1 MVKINNFKVNE
12 VMMLKVRS
20 LSVLLLVSFSSLLF
34 AQTKPIQGRIA
45 DEKGD
50 PLSNVNIVS
59 KPSDTGTQ
67 SDDKG
72 EFIFEIPIRD
82 RQIIIDHIG
91 YKPETLDAIIFI
103 NGSTIT
109 LTPKILE
116 LKPLD
121 VIGKRRAQFSPFET
135 KNSVITLDTEELAV
149 RGFVDIGD
157 ALFSEQSIVMN
168 ETMNGQKSISI
179 RASTSEEMVYL
190 YDGIRINTLGDPLLD
205 LSIFSA
211 LGLSGIELV
220 KGGHDKALASSGT
233 INFIPKLTYG
243 PSASFTQQFGTYNY
257 GGFDGFG
264 SIGSSLVSL
273 NGGIGEGQFSQIYVD
288 AEKPEIT
295 TSHQRQFGHLG
306 IKNDHNLEFRFMG
319 FKNGKQ
325 FQNDRTDNSVSIDME
340 NIIGKM
346 IHSNPAGGE
355 IIFFGLFQNNL
366 GSESTNSYTINKEDL
381 NNGLGFSFE
390 KPIRSAMAKFNGET
404 NYLSSNWVIDSLTFI
419 TKRVNSI
426 FTGSFELVQPE
437 RNQGIQLKD
446 VKIVLSKH
454 LISDTPDSSVNEI
467 MDTETWDESS
477 SMFTGSIVSSISQ
490 KRIML
495 YTNLGN
501 VFRLPSLNERFSNH
515 IRSTN
520 QGTIGLIPEYKK
532 LFEMGIKIENEND
545 TEKPDY
551 SINISGFNYHYSNK
565 IKQVQLTGVPVQ
577 FPINIG
583 EASLSGFD
591 SNLSFSSKTKWFN
604 FSSSYAYYYFSD
616 PMAFQLQPDKMVRN
630 KITLKIKWVQLDLIH
645 RSESARQ
652 VTSINS
658 TGTFLHNRLD
668 AIKTYDANLS
678 LKLKFRDYKG
688 TISFSGKNLNNES
701 QELNGISLFDKRYN
715 LNFGLSWK

>member
-1 MVKINNFKVNE
+1 MKYFLIILF
-12 VMMLKVRS
+12 
-20 LSVLLLVSFSSLLF
+20 FSAILIS
-34 AQTKPIQGRIA
+34 QTKPIQGSVL
-45 DEKGD
+45 DEKGN
-50 PLSNVNIVS
+50 PLFNVNVVS
-59 KPSDTGTQ
+59 KPSNTGTQ

-72 EFIFEIPIRD
+72 EFIFEIPIGD
-82 RQIIIDHIG
+82 RQIILDHIG
-91 YKPETLDAIIFI
+91 YEQETLDAILFK
-103 NGSTIT
+103 NGTNVI
-109 LTPKILE
+109 LTPKVLE
-116 LKPLD
+116 LESLD
-121 VIGKRRAQFSPFET
+121 VTGAGREQFSPFET
-135 KNSVITLDTEELAV
+135 KNSVIILDTEELSV

-168 ETMNGQKSISI
+168 ETMNGQKSISV
-179 RASTSEEMVYL
+179 RASTSEEMIYL

-211 LGLSGIELV
+211 SGLSGIELV
-220 KGGHDKALASSGT
+220 KGGHEKGLSSSGT

-243 PSASFTQQFGTYNY
+243 SSASFTQQFGTYNY

-264 SIGSSLVSL
+264 SIGSGLVSL
-273 NGGIGEGQFSQIYVD
+273 NGGIGEGQFSQFYVD

-306 IKNDHNLEFRFMG
+306 IKNGHNLEFRFMG

-340 NIIGKM
+340 NIIGKI
-346 IHSNPAGGE
+346 IHLSPIGGE

-366 GSESTNSYTINKEDL
+366 GSESTNFYTINKEDS
-381 NNGLGFSFE
+381 NNGFGFSFE
-390 KPIRSAMAKFNGET
+390 KPIRSAVAKFNGET

-419 TKRVNSI
+419 TERVNSI

-437 RNQGIQLKD
+437 RDEGIQLKD

-454 LISDTPDSSVNEI
+454 LISDTPDSSVDEI
-467 MDTETWDESS
+467 INRETWDESS
-477 SMFTGSIVSSISQ
+477 SMFTGSIVSSMPQ

-520 QGTIGLIPEYKK
+520 QSTIGLVPENKNI
-532 LFEMGIKIENEND
+532 FEMGIKIENEND
-545 TEKPDY
+545 TEKPY
-551 SINISGFNYHYSNK
+551 YAINISGFNYHYSNK
-565 IKQVQLTGVPVQ
+565 IKQIQLTGVPIQ

-583 EASLSGFD
+583 EANLSGFD

-630 KITLKIKWVQLDLIH
+630 KITLKIKWFQLDLIH

-701 QELNGISLFDKRYN
+701 QELNGISLFDQRYSLN
-715 LNFGLSWK
+715 LGLSWK

>member
-1 MVKINNFKVNE
+1 MKY
-12 VMMLKVRS
+12 
-20 LSVLLLVSFSSLLF
+20 LLIILFFSTILIS
-34 AQTKPIQGRIA
+34 QTKPIQGSIF

-50 PLSNVNIVS
+50 RLFNVNIVS
-59 KPSDTGTQ
+59 KPSNTGTQ

-72 EFIFEIPIRD
+72 EFIFEIPIGD
-82 RQIIIDHIG
+82 RQIILDHIG
-91 YKPETLDAIIFI
+91 YEQETLDAILFK
-103 NGSTIT
+103 NGTSVT
-109 LTPKILE
+109 LTPKVLE

-121 VIGKRRAQFSPFET
+121 VTGAGREQFSPFET
-135 KNSVITLDTEELAV
+135 KNSVIILDTEELAV

-179 RASTSEEMVYL
+179 RASTSEEMIYL

-211 LGLSGIELV
+211 SGLSGIELV
-220 KGGHDKALASSGT
+220 KGGHEKALSSSGT

-243 PSASFTQQFGTYNY
+243 SSASFTQQFGTYNY

-273 NGGIGEGQFSQIYVD
+273 NGGIGEGQFSQFYVD

-295 TSHQRQFGHLG
+295 TSHQRQFGHFG
-306 IKNDHNLEFRFMG
+306 IKNGHNLEFRFMG

-325 FQNDRTDNSVSIDME
+325 FQNDSTGNSVSVDME

-346 IHSNPAGGE
+346 IHSSPVGGE

-366 GSESTNSYTINKEDL
+366 GSESTNSDTINKEDI

-390 KPIRSAMAKFNGET
+390 KPIRSAMVKFNGET
-404 NYLSSNWVIDSLTFI
+404 NYLSSNWVIDSSAYI

-437 RNQGIQLKD
+437 RDQGIQLKD

-454 LISDTPDSSVNEI
+454 LISDTPDSSADEI

-477 SMFTGSIVSSISQ
+477 SMFTGSIVSIMSQ

-501 VFRLPSLNERFSNH
+501 VFRLPSLNERLSNRT
-515 IRSTN
+515 RSIN
-520 QGTIGLIPEYKK
+520 QSTLGLVPEYKK
-532 LFEMGIKIENEND
+532 LFEMGIKIENKND
-545 TEKPDY
+545 HETPSY
-551 SINISGFNYHYSNK
+551 AINVSGFTYQYSNK
-565 IKQVQLTGVPVQ
+565 IKQVQLTGVPIQ
-577 FPINIG
+577 IPINFG

-591 SNLSFSSKTKWFN
+591 SNLSFSSITKWFN
-604 FSSSYAYYYFSD
+604 FSSSYAYYLFSD

-630 KITLKIKWVQLDLIH
+630 KITLKIKWFQLDLIH

-701 QELNGISLFDKRYN
+701 QELNGISLFDQRYN
-715 LNFGLSWK
+715 LNLGFSWK

>member
-1 MVKINNFKVNE
+1 MKCLLIIFFFSTI
-12 VMMLKVRS
+12 L
-20 LSVLLLVSFSSLLF
+20 LS
-34 AQTKPIQGRIA
+34 QTKPIQGIVI
-45 DEKGD
+45 DENGE
-50 PLSNVNIVS
+50 PLFNVNVVS

-67 SDDKG
+67 TDDKG
-72 EFIFEIPIRD
+72 EFIFEIPIGD
-82 RQIIIDHIG
+82 QQIILDHIG
-91 YKPETLDAIIFI
+91 YEQETLDAILFK
-103 NGSTIT
+103 NGTSVT
-109 LTPKILE
+109 LMPKVLE

-121 VIGKRRAQFSPFET
+121 VTGAGREQFSPFET
-135 KNSVITLDTEELAV
+135 KNSVIILDTEELAV

-179 RASTSEEMVYL
+179 RASAAEEMIYL

-211 LGLSGIELV
+211 SGLSGLELV
-220 KGGHDKALASSGT
+220 KGGHEKALSSSGT

-243 PSASFTQQFGTYNY
+243 SSASFTQQFGTYNY

-264 SIGSSLVSL
+264 SIGYSLVSL
-273 NGGIGEGQFSQIYVD
+273 NAGIGEGQFSQIYVD

-306 IKNDHNLEFRFMG
+306 IKNRYNLEFRFMG

-325 FQNDRTDNSVSIDME
+325 FQNDRTGNSISIDMQ
-340 NIIGKM
+340 NLIGKI
-346 IHSNPAGGE
+346 IHSSPVGGE

-366 GSESTNSYTINKEDL
+366 GIESTNSHTINKEDL
-381 NNGLGFSFE
+381 NNGFGFSFE

-404 NYLSSNWVIDSLTFI
+404 NYLSSNWDIDSLTFI

-426 FTGSFELVQPE
+426 FTGSFELVQSN

-446 VKIVLSKH
+446 AKIVLSKH
-454 LISDTPDSSVNEI
+454 LISDEPDSSFDEI
-467 MDTETWDESS
+467 MKTETWDESS
-477 SMFTGSIVSSISQ
+477 SMFTGSIVSNISEKQ
-490 KRIML
+490 IML

-515 IRSTN
+515 IRSTT
-520 QGTIGLIPEYKK
+520 QSTIGLIPEYKK
-532 LFEMGIKIENEND
+532 VFEMGIKIENKNE
-545 TEKPDY
+545 TEKPY
-551 SINISGFNYHYSNK
+551 YALNISGFNYNYSNK
-565 IKQVQLTGVPVQ
+565 IKQVQLTGVPIQ
-577 FPINIG
+577 FPINFG

-591 SNLSFSSKTKWFN
+591 SNLSFSSITKWFN

-616 PMAFQLQPDKMVRN
+616 PMAFHLQPDKMVRN
-630 KITLKIKWVQLDLIH
+630 KITLKIKWFQLDLIH

-652 VTSINS
+652 VTSIDS
-658 TGTFLHNRLD
+658 TGTFLQNRID

-678 LKLKFRDYKG
+678 LKLKFWDYKG

-701 QELNGISLFDKRYN
+701 QELNGISLFDKRFN

>member
-1 MVKINNFKVNE
+1 MKY
-12 VMMLKVRS
+12 
-20 LSVLLLVSFSSLLF
+20 LLFILFFSSILIS
-34 AQTKPIQGRIA
+34 QTKPIQGSVLG
-45 DEKGD
+45 EKGD
-50 PLSNVNIVS
+50 PLFNVNVVS
-59 KPSDTGTQ
+59 KPSNTGTQ

-72 EFIFEIPIRD
+72 EFIFKIPIGD
-82 RQIIIDHIG
+82 LQIILDHIG
-91 YKPETLDAIIFI
+91 YEQETLDAILFK
-103 NGSTIT
+103 NGTSVT

-121 VIGKRRAQFSPFET
+121 VTGAGREQFSPFET
-135 KNSVITLDTEELAV
+135 KNSVITLDAEELVV

-157 ALFSEQSIVMN
+157 ALFSEQSISMN

-179 RASTSEEMVYL
+179 RASASEEMIYL

-211 LGLSGIELV
+211 SGLSGIELV
-220 KGGHDKALASSGT
+220 KGGHEKGLSSSGT

-243 PSASFTQQFGTYNY
+243 SSASFTQQFGTYNY

-273 NGGIGEGQFSQIYVD
+273 NGGIGEGRFSQIYVD
-288 AEKPEIT
+288 TKKPEIT

-306 IKNDHNLEFRFMG
+306 IKNGHNLEFRFMG

-325 FQNDRTDNSVSIDME
+325 FQNYRTGNSVSIDME
-340 NIIGKM
+340 NVIGKI
-346 IHSNPAGGE
+346 IHLSPIGGE

-366 GSESTNSYTINKEDL
+366 GSELTNFYTINKEDS
-381 NNGLGFSFE
+381 NNGFGFSFE
-390 KPIRSAMAKFNGET
+390 KPIRSAVAKFNGET
-404 NYLSSNWVIDSLTFI
+404 NYLTSNWVIDSLTFI
-419 TKRVNSI
+419 TERVNSI
-426 FTGSFELVQPE
+426 FTGSFELVQPDM
-437 RNQGIQLKD
+437 NQGIQLRD

-454 LISDTPDSSVNEI
+454 LISDIPDSSVDEI

-477 SMFTGSIVSSISQ
+477 SMFTGSIVSSMSQ

-520 QGTIGLIPEYKK
+520 QSTIGLIPEYKK
-532 LFEMGIKIENEND
+532 LFEMGIKIENQND
-545 TEKPDY
+545 LEKPNY
-551 SINISGFNYHYSNK
+551 AINISGFNYHYSNK
-565 IKQVQLTGVPVQ
+565 IKQVQLTGVPIQ
-577 FPINIG
+577 FPINFG

-591 SNLSFSSKTKWFN
+591 SNLSFSSKTELFN
-604 FSSSYAYYYFSD
+604 FSSSYASYYFSD

-630 KITLKIKWVQLDLIH
+630 KITLKIRWFQLNLIY

-652 VTSINS
+652 FTSINS

-668 AIKTYDANLS
+668 AINTYDANLS

-688 TISFSGKNLNNES
+688 AISFSGKNLNNVS
-701 QELNGISLFDKRYN
+701 QELNGISLYDRRYN

>member
-1 MVKINNFKVNE
+1 MKY
-12 VMMLKVRS
+12 
-20 LSVLLLVSFSSLLF
+20 LLIILFFSTILIS
-34 AQTKPIQGRIA
+34 QTKPIQGSVL

-50 PLSNVNIVS
+50 PLFNVNVVS
-59 KPSDTGTQ
+59 KPSNTGTQ

-72 EFIFEIPIRD
+72 EFIFEIPIGD
-82 RQIIIDHIG
+82 RQIILDHIG
-91 YKPETLDAIIFI
+91 YEQETLDAILFK
-103 NGSTIT
+103 NGTNVT
-109 LTPKILE
+109 LTPKVLE
-116 LKPLD
+116 LEPLD
-121 VIGKRRAQFSPFET
+121 VTGAGREQFSPFET
-135 KNSVITLDTEELAV
+135 KNSVIILDTEELAV

-179 RASTSEEMVYL
+179 RASTSEEMIYL

-211 LGLSGIELV
+211 SGLSGIELV
-220 KGGHDKALASSGT
+220 KGGHEKALSSSGT

-243 PSASFTQQFGTYNY
+243 SSASFTQQFGTYNY

-273 NGGIGEGQFSQIYVD
+273 NGGIGEGQFSQFYVD

-295 TSHQRQFGHLG
+295 TSHQRQFGHFG
-306 IKNDHNLEFRFMG
+306 IKNGHNLEFRFMG

-325 FQNDRTDNSVSIDME
+325 FQNDSTGNSVSVDME

-346 IHSNPAGGE
+346 IHSSPVGGE

-366 GSESTNSYTINKEDL
+366 GSESTNSDTINKEDI

-390 KPIRSAMAKFNGET
+390 KPIRSAMVKFNGET
-404 NYLSSNWVIDSLTFI
+404 NYLSSNWVIDSSAYI

-437 RNQGIQLKD
+437 RDQGIQLKD

-454 LISDTPDSSVNEI
+454 LISDTPDSSADEI

-477 SMFTGSIVSSISQ
+477 SMFTGSIVSIMSQ

-501 VFRLPSLNERFSNH
+501 VFRLPSLNERLSNRT
-515 IRSTN
+515 RSIN
-520 QGTIGLIPEYKK
+520 QSTLGLVPEYKK
-532 LFEMGIKIENEND
+532 LFEMGIKIENKND
-545 TEKPDY
+545 HETPSY
-551 SINISGFNYHYSNK
+551 AINVSGFTYQYSNK
-565 IKQVQLTGVPVQ
+565 IKQVQLTGVPIQ
-577 FPINIG
+577 IPINFG

-591 SNLSFSSKTKWFN
+591 SNLSFSSITKWFN
-604 FSSSYAYYYFSD
+604 FSSSYAYYLFSD

-630 KITLKIKWVQLDLIH
+630 KITLKIKWFQLDLIH

-701 QELNGISLFDKRYN
+701 QELNGISLFDQRYN
-715 LNFGLSWK
+715 LNLGFSWK

>member
-1 MVKINNFKVNE
+1 MKY
-12 VMMLKVRS
+12 
-20 LSVLLLVSFSSLLF
+20 LLF
-34 AQTKPIQGRIA
+34 ILFFSTILISQTKPIQGSVL

-50 PLSNVNIVS
+50 PLFNVNVVS
-59 KPSDTGTQ
+59 KPSNTGTQ
-67 SDDKG
+67 SDDSG
-72 EFIFEIPIRD
+72 EFIFEIPIGD
-82 RQIIIDHIG
+82 RQIILDNIG
-91 YKPETLDAIIFI
+91 YEQETLDAILFK
-103 NGSTIT
+103 NGTNVT
-109 LTPKILE
+109 LMPKVLE

-121 VIGKRRAQFSPFET
+121 VTGAGREQFSPFET
-135 KNSVITLDTEELAV
+135 KNSVIILDTEELAV

-157 ALFSEQSIVMN
+157 ALFSEQSIAMN
-168 ETMNGQKSISI
+168 ETMIGQKSISI
-179 RASTSEEMVYL
+179 RASAPEEMIYL

-211 LGLSGIELV
+211 SGFSGIELV
-220 KGGHDKALASSGT
+220 KGGHEKALSSSGT

-243 PSASFTQQFGTYNY
+243 SSASFTQQFGTYNY

-273 NGGIGEGQFSQIYVD
+273 NGGVGEGRFSQIYVD
-288 AEKPEIT
+288 PYGNALTKKPEIT

-306 IKNDHNLEFRFMG
+306 IKNGHNLEFRFMG

-325 FQNDRTDNSVSIDME
+325 FQNDRTGNSVSIDME
-340 NIIGKM
+340 NVIGKM
-346 IHSNPAGGE
+346 IHSSPIGGE

-366 GSESTNSYTINKEDL
+366 GSESTTFNTINKEDL
-381 NNGLGFSFE
+381 NNGFGFSFE
-390 KPIRSAMAKFNGET
+390 KPIRSAVAKFNGET
-404 NYLSSNWVIDSLTFI
+404 NYLTSNWVIDSLTFI
-419 TKRVNSI
+419 TERVNSI
-426 FTGSFELVQPE
+426 FTGSFELVQPDM
-437 RNQGIQLKD
+437 NQGIQLRD

-454 LISDTPDSSVNEI
+454 LISDIPDSSVDEI

-477 SMFTGSIVSSISQ
+477 SMFTGSIVSSMSQ

-520 QGTIGLIPEYKK
+520 QSTIGLIPEYKK
-532 LFEMGIKIENEND
+532 LFEMGVKIENQND
-545 TEKPDY
+545 LEKPNY
-551 SINISGFNYHYSNK
+551 AINISGFNYHYSNK
-565 IKQVQLTGVPVQ
+565 IKQVQLTGVPIQ
-577 FPINIG
+577 FPINFG

-591 SNLSFSSKTKWFN
+591 SNLSFSSKTELFN
-604 FSSSYAYYYFSD
+604 FSSSYASYYFSD

-630 KITLKIKWVQLDLIH
+630 KITLKIRWFQLNLIY

-652 VTSINS
+652 FTSINS

-668 AIKTYDANLS
+668 AINTYDANLS

-688 TISFSGKNLNNES
+688 AISFSGKNLNNVS
-701 QELNGISLFDKRYN
+701 QVLNGISLYDRRYN

>member
-1 MVKINNFKVNE
+1 MKCLLIIFFFSTI
-12 VMMLKVRS
+12 L
-20 LSVLLLVSFSSLLF
+20 LS
-34 AQTKPIQGRIA
+34 QTKPIQGSVI
-45 DEKGD
+45 DENGE
-50 PLSNVNIVS
+50 PLFNVNVVS
-59 KPSDTGTQ
+59 KPSNTGTQ

-72 EFIFEIPIRD
+72 EFIFEIPIHD
-82 RQIIIDHIG
+82 QQIILDHIG
-91 YKPETLDAIIFI
+91 YKQETLDAILFK
-103 NGSTIT
+103 NGTSVV
-109 LTPKILE
+109 LTPKVLE

-121 VIGKRRAQFSPFET
+121 VTGAGREQFSPFET
-135 KNSVITLDTEELAV
+135 KNSVIMLDTEELAV

-168 ETMNGQKSISI
+168 ETMNGQKSISV
-179 RASTSEEMVYL
+179 RASAPEEMIYL

-211 LGLSGIELV
+211 SGFSGIELV
-220 KGGHDKALASSGT
+220 KGGHEKALSSSGT

-243 PSASFTQQFGTYNY
+243 SSASFTQQFGTYNY
-257 GGFDGFG
+257 GGYDGFG
-264 SIGSSLVSL
+264 SIGSSQVSL

-288 AEKPEIT
+288 PYGNTLAKKPEIT

-306 IKNDHNLEFRFMG
+306 IKSLNNLEFRFMG

-325 FQNDRTDNSVSIDME
+325 FQNDRTGNSVSIDME

-346 IHSNPAGGE
+346 IHSSPLGGE
-355 IIFFGLFQNNL
+355 IIFFGLYQNNL

-381 NNGLGFSFE
+381 NNGFGFSFE

-404 NYLSSNWVIDSLTFI
+404 NYLTSNWVIDSLNFI
-419 TKRVNSI
+419 TERVNSI

-437 RNQGIQLKD
+437 RNQGTQLKD
-446 VKIVLSKH
+446 VKVVLSKH
-454 LISDTPDSSVNEI
+454 LISDTPDSSFDEI
-467 MDTETWDESS
+467 MDPETWDESS
-477 SMFTGSIVSSISQ
+477 SMFTGSIVSIMSQ

-520 QGTIGLIPEYKK
+520 QSTIGLIPENKNQ
-532 LFEMGIKIENEND
+532 FEMGIKIENEND
-545 TEKPDY
+545 NEKPY
-551 SINISGFNYHYSNK
+551 YAINISGFNYHYSNK
-565 IKQVQLTGVPVQ
+565 IKQIQLTGVPIQ
-577 FPINIG
+577 FPINYG

-604 FSSSYAYYYFSD
+604 FSSSYAYYIFSD

-630 KITLKIKWVQLDLIH
+630 KITLKIRWFQLDLVQ

-652 VTSINS
+652 ITSINS
-658 TGTFLHNRLD
+658 SGEFLDNRLD
-668 AIKTYDANLS
+668 AIQTYDANLS
-678 LKLKFRDYKG
+678 LKLKFRNYKG
-688 TISFSGKNLNNES
+688 TISFSGKNLNNAS
-701 QELNGISLFDKRYN
+701 QVLNGISLFDQRYN
-715 LNFGLSWK
+715 LNLGLSWK

>member
-1 MVKINNFKVNE
+1 MKY
-12 VMMLKVRS
+12 
-20 LSVLLLVSFSSLLF
+20 LLIILFFSTILIS
-34 AQTKPIQGRIA
+34 QTKPIQGSVF

-50 PLSNVNIVS
+50 HLFNVNVVS
-59 KPSDTGTQ
+59 KPSNTGTQ
-67 SDDKG
+67 SDNKG
-72 EFIFEIPIRD
+72 EFIFEIPIGD
-82 RQIIIDHIG
+82 RKIILDHIG
-91 YKPETLDAIIFI
+91 YEQETLDAILFK
-103 NGSTIT
+103 NGTSVT
-109 LTPKILE
+109 LMPKVLE

-121 VIGKRRAQFSPFET
+121 VTGAGREQFSPFET
-135 KNSVITLDTEELAV
+135 KNSVIILDTEELAV

-168 ETMNGQKSISI
+168 ETMNGQKSISV
-179 RASTSEEMVYL
+179 RASAPEEMIYL

-211 LGLSGIELV
+211 SGLSGIELV
-220 KGGHDKALASSGT
+220 KSGHETALSSSGT

-243 PSASFTQQFGTYNY
+243 SSASFTQQFGTYDY

-273 NGGIGEGQFSQIYVD
+273 NGGIGEGQFSQIYID

-306 IKNDHNLEFRFMG
+306 IKNGHNLEFRFMG

-325 FQNDRTDNSVSIDME
+325 FQNDRTGNSVSIDME

-346 IHSNPAGGE
+346 IHSSPVGGE

-366 GSESTNSYTINKEDL
+366 GSESTSSDTINKEDL

-390 KPIRSAMAKFNGET
+390 KPIRSAMVKFNGET
-404 NYLSSNWVIDSLTFI
+404 NYLSSNWIIDSLTFI

-437 RNQGIQLKD
+437 RDQGIQLKD

-454 LISDTPDSSVNEI
+454 LISDTPDSSFDEI

-477 SMFTGSIVSSISQ
+477 SMFTGSIVSNMSQ

-520 QGTIGLIPEYKK
+520 QGTIGLMPEYKNQ
-532 LFEMGIKIENEND
+532 FEMGIKIENEND
-545 TEKPDY
+545 TEKPY
-551 SINISGFNYHYSNK
+551 YAINISGFNYHYSNK
-565 IKQVQLTGVPVQ
+565 IKQIQLTGVPIQ
-577 FPINIG
+577 FPINYG

-604 FSSSYAYYYFSD
+604 FSSSYAYYFFSD

-630 KITLKIKWVQLDLIH
+630 KITLKIRWFQLDLIH

-658 TGTFLHNRLD
+658 TGTFLDNRLD

-678 LKLKFRDYKG
+678 LKLKFRHYKG

-701 QELNGISLFDKRYN
+701 QVLNGISLFDQRYFLN
-715 LNFGLSWK
+715 LGLSWK

>member
-1 MVKINNFKVNE
+1 MKCLLIIFFFSTI
-12 VMMLKVRS
+12 L
-20 LSVLLLVSFSSLLF
+20 LS
-34 AQTKPIQGRIA
+34 QTKPIQGSVI
-45 DEKGD
+45 DENGE
-50 PLSNVNIVS
+50 PLFNVNVVS
-59 KPSDTGTQ
+59 KPSNTGTQ

-72 EFIFEIPIRD
+72 EFIFEIPIHD
-82 RQIIIDHIG
+82 RQIILDHIG
-91 YKPETLDAIIFI
+91 YNQETLDAILFK
-103 NGSTIT
+103 NGTSVV
-109 LTPKILE
+109 LSPKVLE

-121 VIGKRRAQFSPFET
+121 VTGAGREQFSPFET
-135 KNSVITLDTEELAV
+135 KNSVIMLDTEELAV

-168 ETMNGQKSISI
+168 ETMNGQKSISV
-179 RASTSEEMVYL
+179 RASAPEEMIYL

-211 LGLSGIELV
+211 SGFSGIELV
-220 KGGHDKALASSGT
+220 KGGHEKALSSSGT

-243 PSASFTQQFGTYNY
+243 SSASFTQQFGTYNY
-257 GGFDGFG
+257 GGYDGFG
-264 SIGSSLVSL
+264 SIGSSQVSL

-288 AEKPEIT
+288 PYGNTLAKKPEIT

-306 IKNDHNLEFRFMG
+306 IKSLNNLEFRFMG

-325 FQNDRTDNSVSIDME
+325 FQNDRTGNSVSIDME

-346 IHSNPAGGE
+346 IHSSPLGGE
-355 IIFFGLFQNNL
+355 IIFFGLYQNNL

-381 NNGLGFSFE
+381 NNGFGFSFE

-404 NYLSSNWVIDSLTFI
+404 NYLTSNWVIDSLNFI
-419 TKRVNSI
+419 TERVNSI

-437 RNQGIQLKD
+437 RNQGTQLKD
-446 VKIVLSKH
+446 VKVVLSKH
-454 LISDTPDSSVNEI
+454 LISDTPDSSFDEI
-467 MDTETWDESS
+467 MDPETWDESS
-477 SMFTGSIVSSISQ
+477 SMFTGSIVSIMSQ

-520 QGTIGLIPEYKK
+520 QSTIGLIPENKNQ
-532 LFEMGIKIENEND
+532 FEMGIKIENEND
-545 TEKPDY
+545 NEKPY
-551 SINISGFNYHYSNK
+551 YAINISGFNYHYSNK
-565 IKQVQLTGVPVQ
+565 IKQIQLTGVPIQ
-577 FPINIG
+577 FPINYG

-604 FSSSYAYYYFSD
+604 FSSSYAYYIFSD

-630 KITLKIKWVQLDLIH
+630 KITLKIRWFQLDLVQ

-652 VTSINS
+652 ITSINS
-658 TGTFLHNRLD
+658 SGEFLDNRLD
-668 AIKTYDANLS
+668 AIQTYDANLS
-678 LKLKFRDYKG
+678 LKLKFRNYKG
-688 TISFSGKNLNNES
+688 TISFSGKNLNNAS
-701 QELNGISLFDKRYN
+701 QVLNGISLFDQRYN
-715 LNFGLSWK
+715 LNLGLSWK

>member
-1 MVKINNFKVNE
+1 MKY
-12 VMMLKVRS
+12 
-20 LSVLLLVSFSSLLF
+20 LLIILFFSTILIS
-34 AQTKPIQGRIA
+34 QTKPIQGSIF

-50 PLSNVNIVS
+50 RLFNVNIVS
-59 KPSDTGTQ
+59 KPSNTGTQ

-72 EFIFEIPIRD
+72 EFIFEIPIGD
-82 RQIIIDHIG
+82 RQIILDHIG
-91 YKPETLDAIIFI
+91 YEQETLDAILFK
-103 NGSTIT
+103 NGTSVT
-109 LTPKILE
+109 LTPKVLE

-121 VIGKRRAQFSPFET
+121 VTGAGREQFSPFET
-135 KNSVITLDTEELAV
+135 KNSVIILDTEELAV

-179 RASTSEEMVYL
+179 RASTSEEMIYL

-211 LGLSGIELV
+211 SGLSGIELV
-220 KGGHDKALASSGT
+220 KGGHEKALSSSGT

-243 PSASFTQQFGTYNY
+243 SSASFTQQFGTYNY

-273 NGGIGEGQFSQIYVD
+273 NGGIGEGQFSQFYVD

-295 TSHQRQFGHLG
+295 TSHQRQFGHFG
-306 IKNDHNLEFRFMG
+306 IKNGHNLEFRFMG

-325 FQNDRTDNSVSIDME
+325 FQNDSTGNSVSVDME

-346 IHSNPAGGE
+346 IHSSPVGGE

-366 GSESTNSYTINKEDL
+366 GSESTNSDTINKEDI

-390 KPIRSAMAKFNGET
+390 KPIRSAMVKFNGET
-404 NYLSSNWVIDSLTFI
+404 NYLSSNWVIDSSAYI

-437 RNQGIQLKD
+437 RDQGIQLKD

-454 LISDTPDSSVNEI
+454 LISDTPDSSADEI

-477 SMFTGSIVSSISQ
+477 SMFTGSIVSIMSQ

-501 VFRLPSLNERFSNH
+501 VFRLPSLNERLSNRT
-515 IRSTN
+515 RSIN
-520 QGTIGLIPEYKK
+520 QSTLGLVPEYKK
-532 LFEMGIKIENEND
+532 LFEMGIKIEND
-545 TEKPDY
+545 TEKPY
-551 SINISGFNYHYSNK
+551 YAINISGFTYQYSNK
-565 IKQVQLTGVPVQ
+565 IKQVQLTGVPIQ
-577 FPINIG
+577 FPINFG

-591 SNLSFSSKTKWFN
+591 SNLSFSSITKWFN
-604 FSSSYAYYYFSD
+604 FSSSYAYYLFSD

-630 KITLKIKWVQLDLIH
+630 KITLKIKWFQLDLIH

-701 QELNGISLFDKRYN
+701 QELNGISLFDQRYYLN
-715 LNFGLSWK
+715 LGLSWK

>member
-1 MVKINNFKVNE
+1 MKY
-12 VMMLKVRS
+12 
-20 LSVLLLVSFSSLLF
+20 LLIILFFSTILIS
-34 AQTKPIQGRIA
+34 QTKPIQGSVL

-50 PLSNVNIVS
+50 PLFNVNVVS
-59 KPSDTGTQ
+59 KPSNTGTQ

-72 EFIFEIPIRD
+72 EFIFEIPIGD
-82 RQIIIDHIG
+82 RKIILDHIG
-91 YKPETLDAIIFI
+91 YEQETLDAILFK
-103 NGSTIT
+103 NGTSVT
-109 LTPKILE
+109 LMPKVLE

-121 VIGKRRAQFSPFET
+121 VTGAGREQFSPFET
-135 KNSVITLDTEELAV
+135 KNSVIILDTEELAV

-168 ETMNGQKSISI
+168 ETMNGQKSISV
-179 RASTSEEMVYL
+179 RASAPEEMIYL

-211 LGLSGIELV
+211 SGFSGIELV
-220 KGGHDKALASSGT
+220 KGGHEKALSSSGT

-243 PSASFTQQFGTYNY
+243 SSASFTQQFGTYNY

-264 SIGSSLVSL
+264 SLGSSLVSL

-306 IKNDHNLEFRFMG
+306 IKNGHNLEFRFMG

-325 FQNDRTDNSVSIDME
+325 FQNDRTGNSVSIDME

-346 IHSNPAGGE
+346 IHSSPFGGE

-366 GSESTNSYTINKEDL
+366 GIESTNSYTINKEDL
-381 NNGLGFSFE
+381 NNGFGFSFE
-390 KPIRSAMAKFNGET
+390 KPIRSAMARFNGET
-404 NYLSSNWVIDSLTFI
+404 NYLTSNWVIDSLTVI

-437 RNQGIQLKD
+437 RNRGIQLKD

-454 LISDTPDSSVNEI
+454 LISDTPDSSFDEI

-477 SMFTGSIVSSISQ
+477 SMFTGSIVSIMSQ

-520 QGTIGLIPEYKK
+520 QGTIGLMPEYKNQ
-532 LFEMGIKIENEND
+532 FEMGIKIENEND
-545 TEKPDY
+545 NEKPY
-551 SINISGFNYHYSNK
+551 YAINISGFNYHYSNK
-565 IKQVQLTGVPVQ
+565 IKQIQLTGVPIQ
-577 FPINIG
+577 FPINYG

-604 FSSSYAYYYFSD
+604 FSSSYAYYFFSD

-630 KITLKIKWVQLDLIH
+630 KITLKIRWFQLDLIH

-652 VTSINS
+652 ITSINS
-658 TGTFLHNRLD
+658 TGTFLDNRLD

-701 QELNGISLFDKRYN
+701 QVLNGISLFDQRYFLN
-715 LNFGLSWK
+715 LGLSWK

>member
-1 MVKINNFKVNE
+1 MKCLLIIFFFSTI
-12 VMMLKVRS
+12 L
-20 LSVLLLVSFSSLLF
+20 LS
-34 AQTKPIQGRIA
+34 QTKPIQGSVI
-45 DEKGD
+45 DENGE
-50 PLSNVNIVS
+50 PLFNVNVVS
-59 KPSDTGTQ
+59 KPSNTGTQ

-72 EFIFEIPIRD
+72 EFIFEIPIHD
-82 RQIIIDHIG
+82 QQIILDHIG
-91 YKPETLDAIIFI
+91 YKQETLDAILFK
-103 NGSTIT
+103 NGTSVV
-109 LTPKILE
+109 LTPKVLE

-121 VIGKRRAQFSPFET
+121 VTGAGREQFSPFET
-135 KNSVITLDTEELAV
+135 KNSVIMLDTEELAV

-168 ETMNGQKSISI
+168 ETMNGQKSISV
-179 RASTSEEMVYL
+179 RASAPEEMIYL

-211 LGLSGIELV
+211 SGFSGIELV
-220 KGGHDKALASSGT
+220 KGGHEKALSSSGT

-243 PSASFTQQFGTYNY
+243 SSASFTQQFGTYNY
-257 GGFDGFG
+257 GGYDGFG
-264 SIGSSLVSL
+264 SIGSSQVSL

-288 AEKPEIT
+288 PYGNTLAKKPEIT

-306 IKNDHNLEFRFMG
+306 IKSLNNLEFRFMG

-325 FQNDRTDNSVSIDME
+325 FQNDRTGNSVSIDME

-346 IHSNPAGGE
+346 IHSSPLGGE
-355 IIFFGLFQNNL
+355 IIFFGLYQNNL

-381 NNGLGFSFE
+381 NNGFGFSFE

-404 NYLSSNWVIDSLTFI
+404 NYLTSNWVIDSLNFI
-419 TKRVNSI
+419 TERVNSI

-437 RNQGIQLKD
+437 RNQGTQLKD
-446 VKIVLSKH
+446 VKVVLSKH
-454 LISDTPDSSVNEI
+454 LISDTPDSSFDEI
-467 MDTETWDESS
+467 MDPETWDESS
-477 SMFTGSIVSSISQ
+477 SMFTGSIVSIKSQ

-520 QGTIGLIPEYKK
+520 QSTIGLIPENKNQ
-532 LFEMGIKIENEND
+532 FEMGIKIENEND
-545 TEKPDY
+545 NEKPY
-551 SINISGFNYHYSNK
+551 YAINISGFNYHYSNK
-565 IKQVQLTGVPVQ
+565 IKQIQLTGVPIQ
-577 FPINIG
+577 FPINYG

-604 FSSSYAYYYFSD
+604 FSSSYAYYIFSD

-630 KITLKIKWVQLDLIH
+630 KITLKIRWFQLDLVQ

-652 VTSINS
+652 ITSINS
-658 TGTFLHNRLD
+658 SGEFLDNRLD
-668 AIKTYDANLS
+668 AIQTYDANLS
-678 LKLKFRDYKG
+678 LKLKFRNYKG
-688 TISFSGKNLNNES
+688 TISFSGKNLNNAS
-701 QELNGISLFDKRYN
+701 QVLNGISLFDQRYN
-715 LNFGLSWK
+715 LNLGLSWK

>member
-1 MVKINNFKVNE
+1 MKY
-12 VMMLKVRS
+12 
-20 LSVLLLVSFSSLLF
+20 LLIILFFSTILIS
-34 AQTKPIQGRIA
+34 QTKPIQGSIF

-50 PLSNVNIVS
+50 RLFNVNIVS
-59 KPSDTGTQ
+59 KPSNTGTQ

-72 EFIFEIPIRD
+72 EFIFEIPIGD
-82 RQIIIDHIG
+82 RQIILDHIG
-91 YKPETLDAIIFI
+91 YEQETLDAILFK
-103 NGSTIT
+103 NGTSVT
-109 LTPKILE
+109 LTPKVLE

-121 VIGKRRAQFSPFET
+121 VTGAGREQFSPFET
-135 KNSVITLDTEELAV
+135 KNSVIILDTEELAV

-179 RASTSEEMVYL
+179 RASTSEEMIYL

-211 LGLSGIELV
+211 SGLSGIELV
-220 KGGHDKALASSGT
+220 KGGHEKALSSSGT

-243 PSASFTQQFGTYNY
+243 SSASFTQQFGTYNY

-273 NGGIGEGQFSQIYVD
+273 NGGIGEGQFSQFYVD

-295 TSHQRQFGHLG
+295 TSHQRQFGHFG
-306 IKNDHNLEFRFMG
+306 IKNGHNLEFRFMG

-325 FQNDRTDNSVSIDME
+325 FQNDSTGNSVSVDME

-346 IHSNPAGGE
+346 IHSSPVGGE

-366 GSESTNSYTINKEDL
+366 GSESTNSDTINKEDI

-390 KPIRSAMAKFNGET
+390 KPIRSAMVKFNGET
-404 NYLSSNWVIDSLTFI
+404 NYLSSNWVIDSSAYI

-437 RNQGIQLKD
+437 RDQGIQLKD

-454 LISDTPDSSVNEI
+454 LISDTPDSSADEI

-477 SMFTGSIVSSISQ
+477 SMFTGSIVSSMSQ

-501 VFRLPSLNERFSNH
+501 VFRLPSLNERLSNRT
-515 IRSTN
+515 RSIN
-520 QGTIGLIPEYKK
+520 QSTLGLVPEYKK
-532 LFEMGIKIENEND
+532 LFEMGIKIEND
-545 TEKPDY
+545 TEKPY
-551 SINISGFNYHYSNK
+551 YAINISGFTYQYSNK
-565 IKQVQLTGVPVQ
+565 IKQVQLTGVPIQ
-577 FPINIG
+577 FPINFG

-591 SNLSFSSKTKWFN
+591 SNLSFSSITKWFN
-604 FSSSYAYYYFSD
+604 FSSSYAYYLFSD

-630 KITLKIKWVQLDLIH
+630 KITLKIKWFQLDLIH

-701 QELNGISLFDKRYN
+701 QELNGISLFDQRYYLN
-715 LNFGLSWK
+715 LGLSWK

>member
-1 MVKINNFKVNE
+1 MKYHLIILF
-12 VMMLKVRS
+12 
-20 LSVLLLVSFSSLLF
+20 FSTILIS
-34 AQTKPIQGRIA
+34 QTKPIQGTVF

-50 PLSNVNIVS
+50 HLFNVNVVS
-59 KPSDTGTQ
+59 KPSNTGTQ

-72 EFIFEIPIRD
+72 EFIFEIPIGD
-82 RQIIIDHIG
+82 LQIILDHIG
-91 YKPETLDAIIFI
+91 YEQETLDAILFK
-103 NGSTIT
+103 NGTSVT
-109 LTPKILE
+109 LTPKVLE

-121 VIGKRRAQFSPFET
+121 VTGAGREQFSPFET
-135 KNSVITLDTEELAV
+135 KNSVITLDTEELVV

-157 ALFSEQSIVMN
+157 ALFSEQSIAMN

-179 RASTSEEMVYL
+179 RASASEEMIYL

-211 LGLSGIELV
+211 SGLSGIELV
-220 KGGHDKALASSGT
+220 KGGHEKALSSSGT

-243 PSASFTQQFGTYNY
+243 SSASFTQQFGTYNY

-288 AEKPEIT
+288 TEKPEIT

-306 IKNDHNLEFRFMG
+306 IKNGHNLEFRFMG

-325 FQNDRTDNSVSIDME
+325 FQNDRTGNSVSIDME

-346 IHSNPAGGE
+346 IHSSPIGGE

-366 GSESTNSYTINKEDL
+366 GSESTNFYTINKEDS
-381 NNGLGFSFE
+381 NNGFGFSFE
-390 KPIRSAMAKFNGET
+390 KPIRSAVAKFNGET
-404 NYLSSNWVIDSLTFI
+404 NYLTSNWVIDSLTFI
-419 TKRVNSI
+419 TERVNSI

-437 RNQGIQLKD
+437 RDEGIQLKD

-454 LISDTPDSSVNEI
+454 LISDTPDSSVDEI
-467 MDTETWDESS
+467 INRETWDESS
-477 SMFTGSIVSSISQ
+477 SMFTGSIVSSMSQ
-490 KRIML
+490 KQIML

-520 QGTIGLIPEYKK
+520 QSTKGLMPEYKK

-545 TEKPDY
+545 TEKPY
-551 SINISGFNYHYSNK
+551 YAVNISGFNYHYSNK
-565 IKQVQLTGVPVQ
+565 IKQVQLTGVPIQ
-577 FPINIG
+577 FPINFG

-591 SNLSFSSKTKWFN
+591 SNLSFSSKTELFN

-630 KITLKIKWVQLDLIH
+630 KITLKIRWFQLNLIH

-652 VTSINS
+652 FTSINS
-658 TGTFLHNRLD
+658 TGTFIHNRLD
-668 AIKTYDANLS
+668 AINTYDANLS

-688 TISFSGKNLNNES
+688 AISFSGKNLNNVS
-701 QELNGISLFDKRYN
+701 QELNGISLYDQRYN

>member
-1 MVKINNFKVNE
+1 MKY
-12 VMMLKVRS
+12 
-20 LSVLLLVSFSSLLF
+20 LLIILFFSTILIS
-34 AQTKPIQGRIA
+34 QTKPIQGSIF

-50 PLSNVNIVS
+50 RLFNVNIVS
-59 KPSDTGTQ
+59 KPSNTGTQ

-72 EFIFEIPIRD
+72 EFIFEIPIGD
-82 RQIIIDHIG
+82 RQIILDHIG
-91 YKPETLDAIIFI
+91 YEQETLDAILFK
-103 NGSTIT
+103 NGTSVT
-109 LTPKILE
+109 LTPKVLE

-121 VIGKRRAQFSPFET
+121 VTGAGREQFSPFET
-135 KNSVITLDTEELAV
+135 KNSVIILDTEELAV

-179 RASTSEEMVYL
+179 RASTSEEMIYL

-211 LGLSGIELV
+211 SGLSGIELV
-220 KGGHDKALASSGT
+220 KGGHEKALSSSGT

-243 PSASFTQQFGTYNY
+243 SSASFTQQFGTYNY

-273 NGGIGEGQFSQIYVD
+273 NGGIGEGQFSQFYVD

-295 TSHQRQFGHLG
+295 TSHQRQFGHFG
-306 IKNDHNLEFRFMG
+306 IKNGHNLEFRFMG

-325 FQNDRTDNSVSIDME
+325 FQNDSTGNSVSVDME

-346 IHSNPAGGE
+346 IHSSPVGGE

-366 GSESTNSYTINKEDL
+366 GSESTNSDTINKEDI

-390 KPIRSAMAKFNGET
+390 KPIRSAMVKFNGET
-404 NYLSSNWVIDSLTFI
+404 NYLSSNWVIDSSAYI

-437 RNQGIQLKD
+437 RDQGIQLKD

-454 LISDTPDSSVNEI
+454 LISDTPDSSFDEI

-477 SMFTGSIVSSISQ
+477 SMFTGSIVSIMSQ

-501 VFRLPSLNERFSNH
+501 VFRLPSLNERLSNRT
-515 IRSTN
+515 RSIN
-520 QGTIGLIPEYKK
+520 QSTLGLVPEYKK
-532 LFEMGIKIENEND
+532 LFEMGIKIEND
-545 TEKPDY
+545 TEKPY
-551 SINISGFNYHYSNK
+551 YAINISGFTYQYSNK
-565 IKQVQLTGVPVQ
+565 IKQVQLTGVPIQ
-577 FPINIG
+577 IPINFG

-591 SNLSFSSKTKWFN
+591 SNLSFSSITKWFN
-604 FSSSYAYYYFSD
+604 FSSSYAYYLFSD

-630 KITLKIKWVQLDLIH
+630 KITLKIKWFQLDLIH

-701 QELNGISLFDKRYN
+701 QELNGISLFDQRYYLN
-715 LNFGLSWK
+715 LGLSWK

>member
-1 MVKINNFKVNE
+1 MKY
-12 VMMLKVRS
+12 
-20 LSVLLLVSFSSLLF
+20 LLF
-34 AQTKPIQGRIA
+34 ILFFSTILISQTKPIQGSVF
-45 DEKGD
+45 DDKGE
-50 PLSNVNIVS
+50 PLFNVNVVS
-59 KPSDTGTQ
+59 KPSNTGTQ
-67 SDDKG
+67 SDDSG
-72 EFIFEIPIRD
+72 EFIFEIPIGD
-82 RQIIIDHIG
+82 RQIILDHIG
-91 YKPETLDAIIFI
+91 YEQETLDAILFK
-103 NGSTIT
+103 NGTNVT
-109 LTPKILE
+109 LMPKVLE

-121 VIGKRRAQFSPFET
+121 VTGAGREQFSPFET
-135 KNSVITLDTEELAV
+135 KNSVIILDTEELAV

-157 ALFSEQSIVMN
+157 ALFSEQSIAMN
-168 ETMNGQKSISI
+168 ETMIGQKSISI
-179 RASTSEEMVYL
+179 RASAPEEMIYL

-211 LGLSGIELV
+211 SGFSGIELV
-220 KGGHDKALASSGT
+220 KGGHEKALSSSGT

-243 PSASFTQQFGTYNY
+243 SSASFTQQFGTYNY

-273 NGGIGEGQFSQIYVD
+273 NGGVGEGRFSQIYVD
-288 AEKPEIT
+288 PYGNALTKKPEIT

-306 IKNDHNLEFRFMG
+306 IKNGHNLEFRFMG

-325 FQNDRTDNSVSIDME
+325 FQNDRTGNSVSIDME
-340 NIIGKM
+340 NVIGKM
-346 IHSNPAGGE
+346 IHSSPIGGE

-366 GSESTNSYTINKEDL
+366 GSESTTFNTINKEDL
-381 NNGLGFSFE
+381 NNGFGFSFE
-390 KPIRSAMAKFNGET
+390 KPIRSAVAKFNGET
-404 NYLSSNWVIDSLTFI
+404 NYLTSNWVIDSLTFI
-419 TKRVNSI
+419 TERVNSI
-426 FTGSFELVQPE
+426 FTGSFELVQPDM
-437 RNQGIQLKD
+437 NQGIQLRD

-454 LISDTPDSSVNEI
+454 LISDIPDSSVDEI

-477 SMFTGSIVSSISQ
+477 SMFTGSIVSSMSQ

-520 QGTIGLIPEYKK
+520 QSTIGLIPEYKK
-532 LFEMGIKIENEND
+532 LFEIGVKIENQND
-545 TEKPDY
+545 LEKPNY
-551 SINISGFNYHYSNK
+551 AINISGFNYHYSNK
-565 IKQVQLTGVPVQ
+565 IKQVQLTGVPIQ
-577 FPINIG
+577 FPINFG

-591 SNLSFSSKTKWFN
+591 SNLSFSSKTELFN
-604 FSSSYAYYYFSD
+604 FSSSYASYYFSD

-630 KITLKIKWVQLDLIH
+630 KITLKIRWFQLNLIY

-652 VTSINS
+652 FTSINS

-668 AIKTYDANLS
+668 AINTYDANLS

-688 TISFSGKNLNNES
+688 AISFSGKNLNNVS
-701 QELNGISLFDKRYN
+701 QVLNGISLYDRRYN

>member
-1 MVKINNFKVNE
+1 MEICRYSMKY
-12 VMMLKVRS
+12 
-20 LSVLLLVSFSSLLF
+20 LLIILFFSTILIS
-34 AQTKPIQGRIA
+34 QTKPIQGSVL

-50 PLSNVNIVS
+50 PLFNVNVVS
-59 KPSDTGTQ
+59 KPSNTGTQ

-72 EFIFEIPIRD
+72 EFIFEIPIGD
-82 RQIIIDHIG
+82 RQIILDHIG
-91 YKPETLDAIIFI
+91 YEQETLDAILFK
-103 NGSTIT
+103 NGTSVT
-109 LTPKILE
+109 LTPKVLE

-121 VIGKRRAQFSPFET
+121 VTGAGREQFSPFET
-135 KNSVITLDTEELAV
+135 KNSVITLDTEELVV

-168 ETMNGQKSISI
+168 ETMNGQKSISV
-179 RASTSEEMVYL
+179 RASAPEEMIYL

-211 LGLSGIELV
+211 SGLSGIELV
-220 KGGHDKALASSGT
+220 KGGHEKALSSSGT

-243 PSASFTQQFGTYNY
+243 SSASFTQQFGTYNY

-273 NGGIGEGQFSQIYVD
+273 NGGIGEGQFSQFYVD

-306 IKNDHNLEFRFMG
+306 IKNGHNLEFRFMG

-325 FQNDRTDNSVSIDME
+325 FQNDSTGNSVSIDME
-340 NIIGKM
+340 NVIGKM
-346 IHSNPAGGE
+346 IHSSPVGGE

-366 GSESTNSYTINKEDL
+366 GSESTNFYTINKEDS
-381 NNGLGFSFE
+381 NNGFGFSFE
-390 KPIRSAMAKFNGET
+390 KPIRSAVAKFNGET
-404 NYLSSNWVIDSLTFI
+404 NYLTSNWVIDSLTFI
-419 TKRVNSI
+419 TERVNSI

-437 RNQGIQLKD
+437 RDQGIQLKD

-454 LISDTPDSSVNEI
+454 LISDTPDSSVDEI
-467 MDTETWDESS
+467 INRETWDESS
-477 SMFTGSIVSSISQ
+477 SMFTGSIVSSMSQ

-520 QGTIGLIPEYKK
+520 QSTIGLMPEYKK
-532 LFEMGIKIENEND
+532 LFEMGIKIENENE
-545 TEKPDY
+545 TEKPY
-551 SINISGFNYHYSNK
+551 YAINISGFNYHYSNK
-565 IKQVQLTGVPVQ
+565 IKQVQLTGVPIQ
-577 FPINIG
+577 FPINFG

-604 FSSSYAYYYFSD
+604 FSSSYAYYFFSD

-630 KITLKIKWVQLDLIH
+630 KITLKIRWFQLDLIQ

-652 VTSINS
+652 ITSINS
-658 TGTFLHNRLD
+658 TGEFLDNRLD
-668 AIKTYDANLS
+668 AIQTYDANLS

-701 QELNGISLFDKRYN
+701 QELNGISLFDQRLYLN
-715 LNFGLSWK
+715 LGISWK

>member
-1 MVKINNFKVNE
+1 MKY
-12 VMMLKVRS
+12 
-20 LSVLLLVSFSSLLF
+20 LLIILFFSTILISK
-34 AQTKPIQGRIA
+34 TKPIQGSVF

-50 PLSNVNIVS
+50 PLFNVNVVS
-59 KPSDTGTQ
+59 KPSNTGTQ

-72 EFIFEIPIRD
+72 EFIFEIPIGD
-82 RQIIIDHIG
+82 QQIILDHIG
-91 YKPETLDAIIFI
+91 YEQETLDAILFK
-103 NGSTIT
+103 NGTSVT
-109 LTPKILE
+109 LMPKVLE
-116 LKPLD
+116 LKSLD
-121 VIGKRRAQFSPFET
+121 VTGTGREQFSPFET
-135 KNSVITLDTEELAV
+135 KNSVIILDTEELAV

-179 RASTSEEMVYL
+179 RASTSEEIIYL

-211 LGLSGIELV
+211 SGLSGIELV
-220 KGGHDKALASSGT
+220 KGGHEKALSSSGT

-243 PSASFTQQFGTYNY
+243 SSASFTQQFGTYNY

-273 NGGIGEGQFSQIYVD
+273 NGGIGEGQFSQFYVD

-306 IKNDHNLEFRFMG
+306 IKNGHNLEFRFMG

-325 FQNDRTDNSVSIDME
+325 FQNDSTGNSVSIDME
-340 NIIGKM
+340 NVIGKM
-346 IHSNPAGGE
+346 IHSSPVGGE

-366 GSESTNSYTINKEDL
+366 GSESTNFYTINKEDS
-381 NNGLGFSFE
+381 NNGFGFSFE
-390 KPIRSAMAKFNGET
+390 KPIRSAVAKFNGET
-404 NYLSSNWVIDSLTFI
+404 NYLTSNWVIDSLTFI
-419 TKRVNSI
+419 TERVNSI

-437 RNQGIQLKD
+437 RDQGIQLKD

-454 LISDTPDSSVNEI
+454 LISDTPDSSVDEI

-477 SMFTGSIVSSISQ
+477 SMFTGSIVSNMSQ

-520 QGTIGLIPEYKK
+520 QDTIGLMPEYKK
-532 LFEMGIKIENEND
+532 LFEMGIKIENKND
-545 TEKPDY
+545 HETPSY
-551 SINISGFNYHYSNK
+551 AINVSGFTYQYSNK
-565 IKQVQLTGVPVQ
+565 IKQVQLTGVPIQ
-577 FPINIG
+577 FPINFG

-591 SNLSFSSKTKWFN
+591 SNLSFSSITKWFN
-604 FSSSYAYYYFSD
+604 FSSSYAYYLFSD

-630 KITLKIKWVQLDLIH
+630 KITLKIKWFQLDLIH

-658 TGTFLHNRLD
+658 SGVRDDNRLD

-701 QELNGISLFDKRYN
+701 QVLNGISLFDQRYN
-715 LNFGLSWK
+715 LNLGLSWK

>member
-1 MVKINNFKVNE
+1 MKY
-12 VMMLKVRS
+12 
-20 LSVLLLVSFSSLLF
+20 LLIILFFSTILISK
-34 AQTKPIQGRIA
+34 TKPIQGSVF

-50 PLSNVNIVS
+50 PLFNVNVVS
-59 KPSDTGTQ
+59 KPSNTGTQ

-72 EFIFEIPIRD
+72 EFIFEIPIGD
-82 RQIIIDHIG
+82 QQIILDHIG
-91 YKPETLDAIIFI
+91 YEQETLDAILFK
-103 NGSTIT
+103 NGTSVT
-109 LTPKILE
+109 LMPKVLE
-116 LKPLD
+116 LKSLD
-121 VIGKRRAQFSPFET
+121 VTGTGREQFSPFET
-135 KNSVITLDTEELAV
+135 KNSVIILDTEELAV

-179 RASTSEEMVYL
+179 RASTSEEIIYL

-211 LGLSGIELV
+211 SGLSGIELV
-220 KGGHDKALASSGT
+220 KGGHEKALSSSGT

-243 PSASFTQQFGTYNY
+243 SSASFTQQFGTYNY

-273 NGGIGEGQFSQIYVD
+273 NGGIGEGQFSQFYVD

-306 IKNDHNLEFRFMG
+306 IKNGHNLEFRFMG

-325 FQNDRTDNSVSIDME
+325 FQNDSTGNSVSIDME
-340 NIIGKM
+340 NVIGKM
-346 IHSNPAGGE
+346 IHSSPVGGE

-366 GSESTNSYTINKEDL
+366 GSESTNFYTINKEDS
-381 NNGLGFSFE
+381 NNGFGFSFE
-390 KPIRSAMAKFNGET
+390 KPIRSAVAKFNGET
-404 NYLSSNWVIDSLTFI
+404 NYLTSNWVIDSLTFI
-419 TKRVNSI
+419 TERVNSI

-437 RNQGIQLKD
+437 RDQGIQLKD

-454 LISDTPDSSVNEI
+454 LISDTPDSSVDEI
-467 MDTETWDESS
+467 INRETWDESS
-477 SMFTGSIVSSISQ
+477 SMFTGSIVSSMSQ

-520 QGTIGLIPEYKK
+520 QSTIGLMPEYKK
-532 LFEMGIKIENEND
+532 LFEMGIKIENENE
-545 TEKPDY
+545 TEKPY
-551 SINISGFNYHYSNK
+551 YAINISGFNYHYSNK
-565 IKQVQLTGVPVQ
+565 IKQVQLTGVPIQ
-577 FPINIG
+577 FPINFG

-604 FSSSYAYYYFSD
+604 FSSSYAYYFFSD

-630 KITLKIKWVQLDLIH
+630 KITLKIRWFQLDLIQ

-652 VTSINS
+652 ITSINS
-658 TGTFLHNRLD
+658 TGEFLDNRLD
-668 AIKTYDANLS
+668 AIQTYDANLS

-701 QELNGISLFDKRYN
+701 QELNGISLFDQRLYLN
-715 LNFGLSWK
+715 LGISWK

>member
-1 MVKINNFKVNE
+1 MKNLLIILFFSTI
-12 VMMLKVRS
+12 L
-20 LSVLLLVSFSSLLF
+20 LS
-34 AQTKPIQGRIA
+34 QTKPIQGSVF

-50 PLSNVNIVS
+50 PLFNVNVVS
-59 KPSDTGTQ
+59 KPSNTGTQ
-67 SDDKG
+67 SDNKG
-72 EFIFEIPIRD
+72 EFIFEIPIGD
-82 RQIIIDHIG
+82 RKIILDHIG
-91 YKPETLDAIIFI
+91 YEQETLDAILFK
-103 NGSTIT
+103 NGTSVI
-109 LTPKILE
+109 LTPKVLE

-121 VIGKRRAQFSPFET
+121 VTGTGREQFSPFET
-135 KNSVITLDTEELAV
+135 KNSVIILDTEELAV

-179 RASTSEEMVYL
+179 RASAPEEMIYL

-211 LGLSGIELV
+211 SGFSGIELV
-220 KGGHDKALASSGT
+220 KGGHEKGLSSSGT

-243 PSASFTQQFGTYNY
+243 SSASFTQQFGTYNY

-264 SIGSSLVSL
+264 SIGSGLVSL
-273 NGGIGEGQFSQIYVD
+273 NGGIGEGQFSQFYVD

-306 IKNDHNLEFRFMG
+306 IKNGHNLEFRFMG

-346 IHSNPAGGE
+346 IHSSLSGGE
-355 IIFFGLFQNNL
+355 IIFFGLIQNNL
-366 GSESTNSYTINKEDL
+366 GRESTNSYTIDKEDL

-437 RNQGIQLKD
+437 MDQGVQLKD

-454 LISDTPDSSVNEI
+454 LISDTPDSSVDEI

-477 SMFTGSIVSSISQ
+477 SMFTGSIVSNMSQ

-515 IRSTN
+515 IRSTL
-520 QGTIGLIPEYKK
+520 GLIPEYKK
-532 LFEMGIKIENEND
+532 LFEMGIKIDNEND
-545 TEKPDY
+545 IEKPY
-551 SINISGFNYHYSNK
+551 YAINISGFNYHYSNK
-565 IKQVQLTGVPVQ
+565 IKQIQLTGVPVQ

-604 FSSSYAYYYFSD
+604 FSSSYAYYFFSD

-630 KITLKIKWVQLDLIH
+630 KITLKIRWFQLDLIH

-658 TGTFLHNRLD
+658 TGKFLDNRLD

-701 QELNGISLFDKRYN
+701 QVLNGISLFDQRYFLN
-715 LNFGLSWK
+715 LGLSWK

>member
-1 MVKINNFKVNE
+1 MKYLLIILFFSTI
-12 VMMLKVRS
+12 L
-20 LSVLLLVSFSSLLF
+20 LS
-34 AQTKPIQGRIA
+34 QTKPIQGSVL

-50 PLSNVNIVS
+50 PLFNVNVVS
-59 KPSDTGTQ
+59 KPSNTGTQ

-72 EFIFEIPIRD
+72 EFIFEIPIGD
-82 RQIIIDHIG
+82 RQIILDHIG
-91 YKPETLDAIIFI
+91 YEQETLDAILFK
-103 NGSTIT
+103 NGTSVT
-109 LTPKILE
+109 LMPKVLE

-121 VIGKRRAQFSPFET
+121 VTGAGREQFSPFET
-135 KNSVITLDTEELAV
+135 KNSVIILDTEELAV

-168 ETMNGQKSISI
+168 ETMNGQKSISV
-179 RASTSEEMVYL
+179 RASAPEEMIYL

-211 LGLSGIELV
+211 SGFSGIELV
-220 KGGHDKALASSGT
+220 KGGHEKALSSSGT

-243 PSASFTQQFGTYNY
+243 SSASFTQQFGTYNY

-288 AEKPEIT
+288 PYGNALTKKPEIT

-306 IKNDHNLEFRFMG
+306 IKNGHNLEFRFMG

-325 FQNDRTDNSVSIDME
+325 FQNDRTGNSVSIDME

-346 IHSNPAGGE
+346 IHSSPVGGE

-366 GSESTNSYTINKEDL
+366 GSESTSSDTINKEDL

-390 KPIRSAMAKFNGET
+390 KPIRSAMVKFNGET
-404 NYLSSNWVIDSLTFI
+404 NYLSSNWIIDSLTFI

-437 RNQGIQLKD
+437 RDQGIQLKD

-454 LISDTPDSSVNEI
+454 LISDTPDSSFDEI

-477 SMFTGSIVSSISQ
+477 SMFTGSIVSNMSQ

-520 QGTIGLIPEYKK
+520 QGTIGLMPEYKNQ
-532 LFEMGIKIENEND
+532 FEMGIKIENEND
-545 TEKPDY
+545 TEKPY
-551 SINISGFNYHYSNK
+551 YAINISGFNYHYSNK
-565 IKQVQLTGVPVQ
+565 IKQIQLTGVPIQ
-577 FPINIG
+577 FPINYG

-630 KITLKIKWVQLDLIH
+630 KITLKIRWFQLDLIH

-658 TGTFLHNRLD
+658 TGTFLDNRLD

-678 LKLKFRDYKG
+678 LKLKFRHYKG

-701 QELNGISLFDKRYN
+701 QVLNGISLFDQRYFLN
-715 LNFGLSWK
+715 LGLSWK

>member
-1 MVKINNFKVNE
+1 MKCLLIIFFFSTI
-12 VMMLKVRS
+12 L
-20 LSVLLLVSFSSLLF
+20 LS
-34 AQTKPIQGRIA
+34 QTKPIQGSVI
-45 DEKGD
+45 DENGE
-50 PLSNVNIVS
+50 PLFNVNVVS
-59 KPSDTGTQ
+59 KPSNTGTQ

-72 EFIFEIPIRD
+72 EFIFEIPIHD
-82 RQIIIDHIG
+82 RQIILDHIG
-91 YKPETLDAIIFI
+91 YKQETLDAILFK
-103 NGSTIT
+103 NGTSVV
-109 LTPKILE
+109 LSPKVLE
-116 LKPLD
+116 LNPLD
-121 VIGKRRAQFSPFET
+121 VTGAGREQFSPFET
-135 KNSVITLDTEELAV
+135 KNSVIMLDTEELAV

-168 ETMNGQKSISI
+168 ETMNGQKSISV
-179 RASTSEEMVYL
+179 RASAPEEMIYL

-211 LGLSGIELV
+211 SGFSGIELV
-220 KGGHDKALASSGT
+220 KGGHEKALSSSGT

-243 PSASFTQQFGTYNY
+243 SSASFTQQFGTYNY

-273 NGGIGEGQFSQIYVD
+273 NGGIGEGQFSQVYVD
-288 AEKPEIT
+288 PYGNAIAKKPEIT

-306 IKNDHNLEFRFMG
+306 IKSLNNLEFRFMG

-325 FQNDRTDNSVSIDME
+325 FQNDRTGNSVSIDME

-346 IHSNPAGGE
+346 IHSSPLGGE
-355 IIFFGLFQNNL
+355 IIFFGLYQNNL

-381 NNGLGFSFE
+381 NNGFGFSFE

-404 NYLSSNWVIDSLTFI
+404 NYLTSNWVIDSLNFI
-419 TKRVNSI
+419 TERVNSI

-437 RNQGIQLKD
+437 RNHGTQLKD
-446 VKIVLSKH
+446 VKVVLSKH
-454 LISDTPDSSVNEI
+454 LISDTPDSSFDEI
-467 MDTETWDESS
+467 MDPETWDESS
-477 SMFTGSIVSSISQ
+477 SMFTGSIVSIKSQ

-520 QGTIGLIPEYKK
+520 QSTIGLIPENKNQ
-532 LFEMGIKIENEND
+532 FEMGIKIENEND
-545 TEKPDY
+545 NEKPY
-551 SINISGFNYHYSNK
+551 YAINISGFSYHYSNK
-565 IKQVQLTGVPVQ
+565 IKQIQLTGVPIQ
-577 FPINIG
+577 FPINYG

-604 FSSSYAYYYFSD
+604 FSSYYAYYLFSD

-630 KITLKIKWVQLDLIH
+630 KITLKIRWFQLDLVQ

-652 VTSINS
+652 ITSINS
-658 TGTFLHNRLD
+658 TGEFLDNRLD
-668 AIKTYDANLS
+668 AIQTYDANLS
-678 LKLKFRDYKG
+678 LKLKFRNYKG

-701 QELNGISLFDKRYN
+701 QILNGISLFDQRYN
-715 LNFGLSWK
+715 LNLGLSWK

>member
-1 MVKINNFKVNE
+1 MKY
-12 VMMLKVRS
+12 
-20 LSVLLLVSFSSLLF
+20 LLIILFFSTILIS
-34 AQTKPIQGRIA
+34 QTKPIQGSIF

-50 PLSNVNIVS
+50 RLFNVNIVS
-59 KPSDTGTQ
+59 KPSNTGTQ

-72 EFIFEIPIRD
+72 EFIFEIPIGD
-82 RQIIIDHIG
+82 RQIILDHIG
-91 YKPETLDAIIFI
+91 YEQETLDAILFK
-103 NGSTIT
+103 NGTSVT
-109 LTPKILE
+109 LTPKVLE

-121 VIGKRRAQFSPFET
+121 VTGAGREQFSPFET
-135 KNSVITLDTEELAV
+135 KNSVIILDTEELAV

-179 RASTSEEMVYL
+179 RASTSEEMIYL

-211 LGLSGIELV
+211 SGLSGIELV
-220 KGGHDKALASSGT
+220 KGGHEKALSSSGT

-243 PSASFTQQFGTYNY
+243 SSASFTQQFGTYNY

-273 NGGIGEGQFSQIYVD
+273 NGGIGEGQFSQFYVD

-295 TSHQRQFGHLG
+295 TSHQRQFGHFG
-306 IKNDHNLEFRFMG
+306 IKNGHNLEFRFMG

-325 FQNDRTDNSVSIDME
+325 FQNDSTGNSVSVDME

-346 IHSNPAGGE
+346 IHSSPVGGE

-366 GSESTNSYTINKEDL
+366 GSESTNSDTINKEDI

-390 KPIRSAMAKFNGET
+390 KPIRSAMVKFNGET
-404 NYLSSNWVIDSLTFI
+404 NYLSSNWVIDSSAYI

-437 RNQGIQLKD
+437 RDQGIQLKD

-454 LISDTPDSSVNEI
+454 LISDTPDSSADEI

-477 SMFTGSIVSSISQ
+477 SMFTGSIVSIMSQ

-501 VFRLPSLNERFSNH
+501 VFRLPSLNERLSNRT
-515 IRSTN
+515 RSIN
-520 QGTIGLIPEYKK
+520 QSTLGLVPEYKK
-532 LFEMGIKIENEND
+532 LFEMGIKIEND
-545 TEKPDY
+545 TEKPY
-551 SINISGFNYHYSNK
+551 YAINISGFTYQYSNK
-565 IKQVQLTGVPVQ
+565 IKQVQLTGVPIQ
-577 FPINIG
+577 FPINFG

-591 SNLSFSSKTKWFN
+591 SNLSFSSITKWFN
-604 FSSSYAYYYFSD
+604 FSSSYAYYLFSD

-630 KITLKIKWVQLDLIH
+630 KITLKIKWFQLDLIH

-701 QELNGISLFDKRYN
+701 QELNGISLFDQRYN
-715 LNFGLSWK
+715 LNLGFSWK

>member
-1 MVKINNFKVNE
+1 MKY
-12 VMMLKVRS
+12 
-20 LSVLLLVSFSSLLF
+20 LLFILFFSSILIS
-34 AQTKPIQGRIA
+34 QTKPIQGSVL

-50 PLSNVNIVS
+50 PLFNVNVVS
-59 KPSDTGTQ
+59 KPSNTGTQ

-72 EFIFEIPIRD
+72 EFIFKIPIGD
-82 RQIIIDHIG
+82 LQIILDHIG
-91 YKPETLDAIIFI
+91 YEQETLDAILFK
-103 NGSTIT
+103 NGTSVT
-109 LTPKILE
+109 LTPKVLE

-121 VIGKRRAQFSPFET
+121 VTGAGREQFSPFET
-135 KNSVITLDTEELAV
+135 KNSVITLDAEELVV

-157 ALFSEQSIVMN
+157 ALFSEQSISMN

-179 RASTSEEMVYL
+179 RASASEEMIYL

-211 LGLSGIELV
+211 SGLSGIELV
-220 KGGHDKALASSGT
+220 KGGHEKGLSSSGT

-243 PSASFTQQFGTYNY
+243 SSASFTQQFGTYNY

-273 NGGIGEGQFSQIYVD
+273 NGGIGEGRFSQIYVD
-288 AEKPEIT
+288 TKKPEIT

-306 IKNDHNLEFRFMG
+306 IKNGHNLEFRFMG

-325 FQNDRTDNSVSIDME
+325 FQNYRTGNSVSIDME
-340 NIIGKM
+340 NVIGKI
-346 IHSNPAGGE
+346 IHLSPIGGE

-366 GSESTNSYTINKEDL
+366 GSELTNFYTINKEDS
-381 NNGLGFSFE
+381 NNGFGFSFE
-390 KPIRSAMAKFNGET
+390 KPIRSAVAKFNGET
-404 NYLSSNWVIDSLTFI
+404 NYLTSNWVIDSLTFI
-419 TKRVNSI
+419 TERVNSI
-426 FTGSFELVQPE
+426 FTGSFELVQPDM
-437 RNQGIQLKD
+437 NQGIQLRD

-454 LISDTPDSSVNEI
+454 LISDIPDSSVDEI

-477 SMFTGSIVSSISQ
+477 SMFTGSIVSSMSQ

-520 QGTIGLIPEYKK
+520 QSTIGLIPEYKK
-532 LFEMGIKIENEND
+532 LFEMGIKIENQND
-545 TEKPDY
+545 LEKPNY
-551 SINISGFNYHYSNK
+551 AINISGFNYHYSNK
-565 IKQVQLTGVPVQ
+565 IKQVQLTGVPIQ
-577 FPINIG
+577 FPINFG

-591 SNLSFSSKTKWFN
+591 SNLSFSSKTELFN
-604 FSSSYAYYYFSD
+604 FSSSYASYYFSD

-630 KITLKIKWVQLDLIH
+630 KITLKIRWFQLNLIY

-652 VTSINS
+652 FTSINS
-658 TGTFLHNRLD
+658 IGTFLHNRLD
-668 AIKTYDANLS
+668 AINAYDANLS
-678 LKLKFRDYKG
+678 LKLKFQDYKG
-688 TISFSGKNLNNES
+688 AISFSGKNLNNVS
-701 QELNGISLFDKRYN
+701 QELNGISLYDRRYN

>member
-1 MVKINNFKVNE
+1 MKY
-12 VMMLKVRS
+12 
-20 LSVLLLVSFSSLLF
+20 LLIILFFSTILIS
-34 AQTKPIQGRIA
+34 QTKPIQGSIF

-50 PLSNVNIVS
+50 RLFNVNIVS
-59 KPSDTGTQ
+59 KPSNTGTQ

-72 EFIFEIPIRD
+72 EFIFEIPIGD
-82 RQIIIDHIG
+82 RQIILDHIG
-91 YKPETLDAIIFI
+91 YEQETLDAILFK
-103 NGSTIT
+103 NGTNVT
-109 LTPKILE
+109 LTPKVLE
-116 LKPLD
+116 LEPLD
-121 VIGKRRAQFSPFET
+121 VTGAGREQFNPFET
-135 KNSVITLDTEELAV
+135 KNSVILLDTEELAV

-179 RASTSEEMVYL
+179 RASTSEEMIYL

-211 LGLSGIELV
+211 SGLSGIELV
-220 KGGHDKALASSGT
+220 KGGHEKALSSSGT

-243 PSASFTQQFGTYNY
+243 SSASFTQQFGTYNY

-306 IKNDHNLEFRFMG
+306 IKNGHNLEFRFMG

-325 FQNDRTDNSVSIDME
+325 FQNDSTGNSVSVDME

-346 IHSNPAGGE
+346 IHSSPVGGE

-366 GSESTNSYTINKEDL
+366 GSESTNSDTINKEDI

-390 KPIRSAMAKFNGET
+390 KPIRSAMVKFNGET
-404 NYLSSNWVIDSLTFI
+404 NYLSSNWVIDNLTFI

-437 RNQGIQLKD
+437 RDQGIQLKD

-454 LISDTPDSSVNEI
+454 LISDTPDSSADEI

-477 SMFTGSIVSSISQ
+477 SMFTGSIVSIMSQ

-501 VFRLPSLNERFSNH
+501 VFRLPSLNERLSNRT
-515 IRSTN
+515 RSIN
-520 QGTIGLIPEYKK
+520 QSTLGLVPEYKK
-532 LFEMGIKIENEND
+532 LFEMGIKIEND
-545 TEKPDY
+545 TEKPY
-551 SINISGFNYHYSNK
+551 YAINISGFTYQYSNK
-565 IKQVQLTGVPVQ
+565 IKQVQLTGVPIQ
-577 FPINIG
+577 FPINFG

-591 SNLSFSSKTKWFN
+591 SNLSFSSITKWFN
-604 FSSSYAYYYFSD
+604 FSSSYAYYLFSD

-630 KITLKIKWVQLDLIH
+630 KITLKIKWFQLDLIH

-701 QELNGISLFDKRYN
+701 QELNGISLFDQRYYLN
-715 LNFGLSWK
+715 LGLSWK

>member
-1 MVKINNFKVNE
+1 MKYLLIILFFSTI
-12 VMMLKVRS
+12 L
-20 LSVLLLVSFSSLLF
+20 LS
-34 AQTKPIQGRIA
+34 QTKPIQGSVL

-50 PLSNVNIVS
+50 PLFNVNVVS
-59 KPSDTGTQ
+59 KPSNTGTQ

-72 EFIFEIPIRD
+72 EFIFEIPIGD
-82 RQIIIDHIG
+82 RQIILDHIG
-91 YKPETLDAIIFI
+91 YEQETLDAILFK
-103 NGSTIT
+103 NGTSVT
-109 LTPKILE
+109 LMPKVLE

-121 VIGKRRAQFSPFET
+121 VTGAGREQFSPFET
-135 KNSVITLDTEELAV
+135 KNSVIILDTEELAV

-168 ETMNGQKSISI
+168 ETMNGQKSISV
-179 RASTSEEMVYL
+179 RASAPEEMIYL

-211 LGLSGIELV
+211 SGFSGIELV
-220 KGGHDKALASSGT
+220 KGGHEKALSSSGT

-243 PSASFTQQFGTYNY
+243 SSASFTQQFGTYNY

-288 AEKPEIT
+288 PYGNALTKKPEIT

-306 IKNDHNLEFRFMG
+306 IKNGHNLEFRFMG

-325 FQNDRTDNSVSIDME
+325 FQNDRTGNSVSIDME

-346 IHSNPAGGE
+346 IHSSPVGGE

-366 GSESTNSYTINKEDL
+366 GSESTSSDTINKEDL

-390 KPIRSAMAKFNGET
+390 KPIRSAMVKFNGET
-404 NYLSSNWVIDSLTFI
+404 NYLSSNWIIDSLTFI

-437 RNQGIQLKD
+437 RDQGIQLKD

-454 LISDTPDSSVNEI
+454 LISDTPDSSFDEI

-477 SMFTGSIVSSISQ
+477 SMFTGSIVSNMSQ

-520 QGTIGLIPEYKK
+520 QGTIGLMPEYKNQ
-532 LFEMGIKIENEND
+532 FEMGIKIENEND
-545 TEKPDY
+545 TEKPY
-551 SINISGFNYHYSNK
+551 YAINISGFNYHYSNK
-565 IKQVQLTGVPVQ
+565 IKQIQLTGVPIQ
-577 FPINIG
+577 FPINYG

-604 FSSSYAYYYFSD
+604 FSSSYAYYFFSD

-630 KITLKIKWVQLDLIH
+630 KITLKIRWFQLDLIH

-658 TGTFLHNRLD
+658 TGTFLDNRLD

-678 LKLKFRDYKG
+678 LKLKFRHYKG

-701 QELNGISLFDKRYN
+701 QVLNGISIFDQRYFLN
-715 LNFGLSWK
+715 LGLSWK

>member
-1 MVKINNFKVNE
+1 MKY
-12 VMMLKVRS
+12 
-20 LSVLLLVSFSSLLF
+20 LLFILFFSSILIS
-34 AQTKPIQGRIA
+34 QTKPIQGSVL

-50 PLSNVNIVS
+50 PLFNVNVVS
-59 KPSDTGTQ
+59 KPSNTGTQ

-72 EFIFEIPIRD
+72 EFIFKIPIGD
-82 RQIIIDHIG
+82 LQIILDHIG
-91 YKPETLDAIIFI
+91 YEQETLDAILFK
-103 NGSTIT
+103 NGTIVT
-109 LTPKILE
+109 LTPTVLE

-121 VIGKRRAQFSPFET
+121 VTGAGRQQFSPFET
-135 KNSVITLDTEELAV
+135 KNSVITLDAEELVV

-157 ALFSEQSIVMN
+157 ALFSEQSISMN

-179 RASTSEEMVYL
+179 RASASEEMIYL

-211 LGLSGIELV
+211 SGLSGIELV
-220 KGGHDKALASSGT
+220 KGGHEKGLSSSGT

-243 PSASFTQQFGTYNY
+243 SSASFTQQFGTYNY

-273 NGGIGEGQFSQIYVD
+273 NGGIGEGRFSQIYVD
-288 AEKPEIT
+288 TKKPEIT

-306 IKNDHNLEFRFMG
+306 IKNGHNLEFRFMG

-325 FQNDRTDNSVSIDME
+325 FQNYRTGNSVSIDME
-340 NIIGKM
+340 NVIGKI
-346 IHSNPAGGE
+346 IHLSPIGGE

-366 GSESTNSYTINKEDL
+366 GSELTNFYTINKEDS
-381 NNGLGFSFE
+381 NNGFGFSFE
-390 KPIRSAMAKFNGET
+390 KPIRSAVAKFNGET
-404 NYLSSNWVIDSLTFI
+404 NYLTSNWVIDSLTFI
-419 TKRVNSI
+419 TERVNSI
-426 FTGSFELVQPE
+426 FTGSFELVQPDM
-437 RNQGIQLKD
+437 NQGIQLRD

-454 LISDTPDSSVNEI
+454 LISDIPDSSVDEI

-477 SMFTGSIVSSISQ
+477 SMFTGSIVSSMSQ

-520 QGTIGLIPEYKK
+520 QSTIGLIPEYKK
-532 LFEMGIKIENEND
+532 LFEMGIKIENQND
-545 TEKPDY
+545 FEKPNY
-551 SINISGFNYHYSNK
+551 AINISGFNYHYSNK
-565 IKQVQLTGVPVQ
+565 IKQVQLTGVPIQ
-577 FPINIG
+577 FPINFG

-591 SNLSFSSKTKWFN
+591 SNLSFSSKTELFN
-604 FSSSYAYYYFSD
+604 FSSSYASYYFSD

-630 KITLKIKWVQLDLIH
+630 KITLKIRWFQLNLIY

-652 VTSINS
+652 FTSINS
-658 TGTFLHNRLD
+658 IGTFLHNRLD
-668 AIKTYDANLS
+668 AINTYDANLS
-678 LKLKFRDYKG
+678 LKLKFQDYKG
-688 TISFSGKNLNNES
+688 AISFSGKNLNNVS
-701 QELNGISLFDKRYN
+701 QELNGISLYDRRYN

>member
-1 MVKINNFKVNE
+1 MKY
-12 VMMLKVRS
+12 
-20 LSVLLLVSFSSLLF
+20 LLIILFFSTILISK
-34 AQTKPIQGRIA
+34 TKPIQGSVL

-50 PLSNVNIVS
+50 PLFNVNVVS
-59 KPSDTGTQ
+59 KPSNTGTQ

-72 EFIFEIPIRD
+72 EFIFEIPIGD
-82 RQIIIDHIG
+82 QQIILDHIG
-91 YKPETLDAIIFI
+91 YEQETLDAILFK
-103 NGSTIT
+103 NGTSVT
-109 LTPKILE
+109 LMPKVLE

-121 VIGKRRAQFSPFET
+121 VTGAGREQFSPFET
-135 KNSVITLDTEELAV
+135 KNSVIILDTEELAV

-179 RASTSEEMVYL
+179 RASTSEEIIYL

-211 LGLSGIELV
+211 SGLSGIELV
-220 KGGHDKALASSGT
+220 KGGHEKALSSSGT

-243 PSASFTQQFGTYNY
+243 SSASFTQQFGTYNY

-273 NGGIGEGQFSQIYVD
+273 NGGIGEGQFSQFYVD

-306 IKNDHNLEFRFMG
+306 IKNGHNLEFRFMG

-325 FQNDRTDNSVSIDME
+325 FQNDSTGNSVSIDME
-340 NIIGKM
+340 NVIGKM
-346 IHSNPAGGE
+346 IHSSPVGGE

-366 GSESTNSYTINKEDL
+366 GSESTNFYTINKEDS
-381 NNGLGFSFE
+381 NNGFGFSFE
-390 KPIRSAMAKFNGET
+390 KPIRSAVAKFNGET
-404 NYLSSNWVIDSLTFI
+404 NYLTSNWVIDSLTFI
-419 TKRVNSI
+419 TERVNSI

-437 RNQGIQLKD
+437 RDQGIQLKD

-454 LISDTPDSSVNEI
+454 LISDTPDSSVDEI
-467 MDTETWDESS
+467 INRETWDESS
-477 SMFTGSIVSSISQ
+477 SMFTGSIVSSMSQ

-520 QGTIGLIPEYKK
+520 QSTIGLMPEYKK
-532 LFEMGIKIENEND
+532 LFEMGIKIENENE
-545 TEKPDY
+545 TEKPY
-551 SINISGFNYHYSNK
+551 YAINISGFNYHYSNK
-565 IKQVQLTGVPVQ
+565 IKQVQLTGVPIQ
-577 FPINIG
+577 FPINFG

-604 FSSSYAYYYFSD
+604 FSSSYAYYFFSD

-630 KITLKIKWVQLDLIH
+630 KITLKIRWFQLDLIQ

-652 VTSINS
+652 ITSINS
-658 TGTFLHNRLD
+658 TGEFLDNRLD
-668 AIKTYDANLS
+668 AIQTYDANLS

-701 QELNGISLFDKRYN
+701 QELNGISLFDQRLYLN
-715 LNFGLSWK
+715 LGISWK